1 MEEIMLSEIRKQIS
15 KEIDEEINEKVQD
28 FLYELTYRKDK
39 YIAEVMKGIRIVHE
53 QDPMTMNQNYRIIFE
68 NIVRLEVKE

>member
-28 FLYELTYRKDK
+28 FLYELTDRKDK
-39 YIAEVMKGIRIVHE
+39 YISEIMKGIRIVHE
-53 QDPMTMNQNYRIIFE
+53 KDPMTMNTNYRIIFE
-68 NIVRLEVKE
+68 NIVRLENK